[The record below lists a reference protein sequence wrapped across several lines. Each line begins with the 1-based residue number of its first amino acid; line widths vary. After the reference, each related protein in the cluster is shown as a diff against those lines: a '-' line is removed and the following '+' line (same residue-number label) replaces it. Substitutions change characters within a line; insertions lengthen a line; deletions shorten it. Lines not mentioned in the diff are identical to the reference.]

1 MTDAMVTFKHLRAL
15 GFCAPGI
22 KRWCQQ
28 NDFDPRRFR
37 EGVPAS
43 ELRTYK
49 CDFAQRAADA
59 AEAEV

>member
-1 MTDAMVTFKHLRAL
+1 MSEALVTFKHLRQL

-28 NDFDPRRFR
+28 HNFDARRFR
-37 EGVPAS
+37 EGVPVS
-43 ELRTYK
+43 ELRTFN

-59 AEAEV
+59 AEADT